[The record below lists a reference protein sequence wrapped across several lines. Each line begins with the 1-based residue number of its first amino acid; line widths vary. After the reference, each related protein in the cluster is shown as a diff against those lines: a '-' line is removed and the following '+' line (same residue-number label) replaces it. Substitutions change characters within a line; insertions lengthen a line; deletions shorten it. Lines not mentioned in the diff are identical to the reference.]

1 MSKKKKRKARDL
13 VLQYLEEI
21 SSAVF
26 SEYPREITALAANRH
41 GVYALYKGARLYY
54 VGLASNLRNRSTT

>member
-21 SSAVF
+21 SSTVF
-26 SEYPREITALAANRH
+26 SDYPREITALAANRH
-41 GVYALYKGARLYY
+41 GVYALAIEKEAEGLLDGLLKGEAKP
-54 VGLASNLRNRSTT
+54 